1 MGKQVAARLKKN
13 ITAVKLMFHIEL
25 VLPVIRGFRK
35 LSFLM
40 TDKNSVRSSAKQRG
54 CTLKT
59 SYRD

>member
-25 VLPVIRGFRK
+25 VLPVIREFK
-35 LSFLM
+35 DLSFLM
-40 TDKNSVRSSAKQRG
+40 TDKNVSRD

-59 SYRD
+59 SYRNKY